1 MNKLYLKIFFCFL
14 IIILLPAQTI
24 PDISNNNSHIRFG
37 CIEDSFGD
45 CCEAPFEVWFDN
57 DNDGLGDPDFPA
69 LACMDYAG
77 WVTNNSDLN
86 DNCFSNEIDCAD
98 NCDGS
103 WIEDQ
108 FGMCCSELQ
117 TFWQDL
123 DGDGLGNPNISM
135 EACEEP
141 EGWSSYPVDLMD
153 NCFSNIKDCLRTCD
167 GTAYYD
173 ACGVCDDISQNDST
187 SCVGCMDEEAINYD
201 PDALVDSE
209 NCIYPSDHIWHVSV
223 SGSDDTGTGTVENP
237 FETINHTI
245 GVAVTTDTILVHT
258 GTYYEN
264 INYSGKN
271 ILICSMFYF
280 TDDTSFIS
288 LTSIDGGQNGSVVT
302 IENGEDNNAILSGF
316 TLTNGYGN
324 FRDPDGNGVSRHLG
338 GGIYCDGTEPML
350 EYLIVNGNF
359 AEGGGGIYL
368 GNDSSLILLNS
379 SIINNTVTGYGGG
392 IRCENSN
399 STFSDLIIKNNSADS
414 KGGGVYIVYSNP
426 FMINSKI
433 IDNSINS
440 WHAGGLYIGHGS
452 DPILQNLL
460 ISGNS
465 GEYGGGVSCDTNT
478 NPVFI
483 NTTITANVS
492 VYGGGI
498 LCILNSN
505 PIFINSILWDNS
517 PQEIY
522 LWDSTNSI
530 ALAYSD
536 IQGGEYSIVNYLDN
550 EVNWMEGNIDSDPFF
565 LDINNE
571 SFSLSENSPCID
583 TGTDYFEYQQEILL
597 NLLPEEYEGYNPD
610 MGSIE
615 SEFIGLEGDVNHD
628 EDLNVLDIILIVNFI
643 LELDNLT
650 DYEQWIGD
658 LNDDGEINIL
668 DIIIL
673 ISLILQGG

>member
-1 MNKLYLKIFFCFL
+1 
-14 IIILLPAQTI
+14 
-24 PDISNNNSHIRFG
+24 
-37 CIEDSFGD
+37 
-45 CCEAPFEVWFDN
+45 
-57 DNDGLGDPDFPA
+57 
-69 LACMDYAG
+69 
-77 WVTNNSDLN
+77 
-86 DNCFSNEIDCAD
+86 
-98 NCDGS
+98 
-103 WIEDQ
+103 
-108 FGMCCSELQ
+108 
-117 TFWQDL
+117 
-123 DGDGLGNPNISM
+123 
-135 EACEEP
+135 
-141 EGWSSYPVDLMD
+141 
-153 NCFSNIKDCLRTCD
+153 
-167 GTAYYD
+167 
-173 ACGVCDDISQNDST
+173 
-187 SCVGCMDEEAINYD
+187 
-201 PDALVDSE
+201 
-209 NCIYPSDHIWHVSV
+209 
-223 SGSDDTGTGTVENP
+223 
-237 FETINHTI
+237 
-245 GVAVTTDTILVHT
+245 
-258 GTYYEN
+258 
-264 INYSGKN
+264 
-271 ILICSMFYF
+271 
-280 TDDTSFIS
+280 
-288 LTSIDGGQNGSVVT
+288 
-302 IENGEDNNAILSGF
+302 
-316 TLTNGYGN
+316 
-324 FRDPDGNGVSRHLG
+324 
-338 GGIYCDGTEPML
+338 
-350 EYLIVNGNF
+350 
-359 AEGGGGIYL
+359 
-368 GNDSSLILLNS
+368 
-379 SIINNTVTGYGGG
+379 
-392 IRCENSN
+392 
-399 STFSDLIIKNNSADS
+399 
-414 KGGGVYIVYSNP
+414 
-426 FMINSKI
+426 MINSKI